1 MKFED
6 GAGIIVL
13 RTIFVEQE
21 AVMPKRE
28 GEGRSLSWM
37 PGMEG
42 WVGPVYQGIARR
54 LEEDVQG
61 GKLRPHDK
69 LPPQRE
75 LAQALGVNLSTVT
88 RAYKVMEQKGLVYAV
103 TGRGTFVAPGVGDG
117 LFPGEE
123 GEGLIELGLIRPFYQ
138 CNALVMEAARKVTA
152 RARTVHLLEY
162 TSPLGTPW
170 QRQAA
175 RKWLEGLGLSVGE
188 EEVLLASGAQNA
200 LAVALQSLFRPGD
213 KIGTDPYTYANFKGL
228 AHMLGIALCPVENDA
243 QGMRP
248 DALDR
253 CCAQEGLKGIYV
265 MPSLSNPM
273 GICMPVSRR
282 QELAQVVCRRELIA
296 IEDDIYGF
304 LHQPTLPPLAA
315 LARERTVHICGTSKS
330 LCAGLRVAFMTAPE
344 ALRARVIEGMVNINL
359 KTVALNA
366 EIIYELIESGLAGQI
381 VERKVEL
388 ARARNQ
394 VFQQRFPQ
402 APQLSYPPFF
412 RWIDLPQGM
421 SSQALEILAR
431 QRGINLLGGHRFA
444 ISTEEGPA
452 HARLAIT
459 SPQDETQL
467 ARGLDAVKDILNKGQ
482 TQVEYIV

>member
-1 MKFED
+1 
-6 GAGIIVL
+6 
-13 RTIFVEQE
+13 
-21 AVMPKRE
+21 MPKRD
-28 GEGRSLSWM
+28 GEKRPLSWT
-37 PGMEG
+37 PNMEG
-42 WVGPVYQGIARR
+42 WTGPVYQGIARR
-54 LEEDVQG
+54 LEEDVQR
-61 GKLRPHDK
+61 GKLRPHDM
-69 LPPQRE
+69 LPPQRA
-75 LAQALGVNLSTVT
+75 LAQALEVNLSTVT
-88 RAYKVMEQKGLVYAV
+88 RAYKEIEQKGLVYAV
-103 TGRGTFVAPGVGDG
+103 TGRGTFVAPGVGDNPLG
-117 LFPGEE
+117 EEE
-123 GEGLIELGLIRPFYQ
+123 GERLIELGLIRPFYQ
-138 CNALVMEAARKVTA
+138 CNALVMEAARQVTA

-175 RKWLEGLGLSVGE
+175 RKWLEGLGLEVRE

-213 KIGTDPYTYANFKGL
+213 KIGADPYTYANFKGL
-228 AHMLGIALCPVENDA
+228 AHMLGIGLCPVENDA

-253 CCAQEGLKGIYV
+253 CCVQEGLKGVYL

-273 GICMPVSRR
+273 GICMPTARR
-282 QELAQVVCRRELIA
+282 QALAQVVQRRALIA

-344 ALRARVIEGMVNINL
+344 ALRTRVIEGMVNINL

-381 VERKVEL
+381 VARKVDL

-402 APQLSYPPFF
+402 ASRLPYPPFF
-412 RWIDLPQGM
+412 RWIDLPRGM
-421 SSQALEILAR
+421 SSQALEVLAR
-431 QRGINLLGGHRFA
+431 QRGVNLLGGHRFA
-444 ISTEEGPA
+444 ISPEEGAA

-459 SPQDETQL
+459 SPQDENQL
-467 ARGLDAVKDILNKGQ
+467 ARALDVVQDILRKGQ
-482 TQVEYIV
+482 AQVEYIV